1 MVHPKTGAGSPE
13 AFHQR
18 LRDLSLE
25 FSRGVSSTLSL
36 GTALE
41 ILASQANA
49 LFGGVRTSVWMH
61 DRRARQLALAAS
73 SDPSIRVAR
82 PGQDPRQMPPAM
94 RVSTDDVE
102 APAARGLRLQQ
113 PDLIGEGAG
122 TILLAPLRGWRRAL
136 GTIVIERPSVPELDR
151 GQLLELALE
160 LGRQLSV
167 GIENVQLLEEI
178 LRQHRL
184 LDDTF
189 NSLVDL
195 LVVTDNHLRIV
206 QTNEAFAVRV
216 GVARSQLVDEPLGRF
231 IGEEMAIWAA
241 SLEPAEDGTGPQGT
255 ARTRRFDDERLAGIF
270 SATLT
275 PMVNQDGNPGGRVIV
290 VRDITVQTRLEA
302 EREALRQRLVQTEKL
317 ASLGQFVAGIA
328 HEMNNPL
335 QGVLGHL
342 ELIIETSN
350 IGGPVKQDL
359 RGVYREADRAAKIVR
374 NLLVFTGSRRMARRR
389 LRIDRVLS
397 RVVAS
402 RAAALRGQH
411 IEIVREQED
420 NLPPLHGDPLL
431 LHQAFLNVVINAEH
445 AIASAAGSGR
455 IEIRTARGPS
465 ANSIV
470 TTVRDT
476 GPGIPEEILA
486 RIFDPF
492 FTTKEVGSGTGLGL
506 AITYGIVQEHGGTI
520 QGGNAPGGGAVF
532 TIELPAAST
541 AR

>member
-1 MVHPKTGAGSPE
+1 MAQPQTGPGGPE

-18 LRDLSLE
+18 LRDLSLV

-41 ILASQANA
+41 VLASQTNA
-49 LFGGVRTSVWMH
+49 LFGAARTSIWMH
-61 DRRARQLALAAS
+61 DRRARQLALTAS
-73 SDPSIRVAR
+73 SDPRHETSAARV
-82 PGQDPRQMPPAM
+82 P
-94 RVSTDDVE
+94 TDDAE
-102 APAARGLRLQQ
+102 APAARGLRLHQ
-113 PDLIGEGAG
+113 PELIGEGTGA
-122 TILLAPLRGWRRAL
+122 ILLAPLRGWRRAL

-151 GQLLELALE
+151 RQLLDVALE

-189 NSLVDL
+189 NSLIDL
-195 LVVTDNHLRIV
+195 LVVTDNGLRIV
-206 QTNEAFAVRV
+206 QTNEAFAARV
-216 GVARSQLVDEPLGRF
+216 GGAREQLVDRPLGAF
-231 IGEEMAIWAA
+231 IGEDMAQWAA
-241 SLEPAEDGTGPQGT
+241 SLEPSDESGVAQGS
-255 ARTRRFDDERLAGIF
+255 ARTRRFEDARLGGTFA
-270 SATLT
+270 ATLT
-275 PMVNQDGNPGGRVIV
+275 PMVNQDGNPGGRVLV
-290 VRDITVQTRLEA
+290 ARDITVQTKLEA

-350 IGGPVKQDL
+350 ITGQVKQDL

-389 LRIDRVLS
+389 LRINRVLS
-397 RVVAS
+397 RVIAS
-402 RAAALRGQH
+402 RAAALRAQQ
-411 IEIVREQED
+411 IDVVREQAD

-445 AIASAAGSGR
+445 AIASTGSSGR
-455 IEIRTARGPS
+455 IELRTAPGPS
-465 ANSIV
+465 AATV
-470 TTVRDT
+470 VATVRDS
-476 GPGIPEEILA
+476 GPGNPEAILP

-506 AITYGIVQEHGGTI
+506 AIAYGIIQEHGGTI
-520 QGGNAPGGGAVF
+520 QGSNAPGGGAIF
-532 TIELPAAST
+532 TIELPVAAGPLEPGV
-541 AR
+541 RE